1 MSSLE
6 KKRKRKITTTKKK
19 KLSPNPSLPDDL
31 LLDIVARVPRLYY
44 PTLSLVSKS
53 FRSLLASPELYKARS
68 SFLGHTESC
77 LYVCLRC
84 CPGYRWFTLCR
95 KPDQTL
101 SNDTT
106 KKKPS
111 GYVLAPVPIPSF
123 HKPRFSSLVVVGSD
137 IYNIHGPSSNVSILD
152 CRRSHTWREVQSLIL
167 DCRRSRRWPKAPSLP
182 VEHLSLS
189 ASVLGQKIYVA
200 GCYNDIHLDSSFFE
214 VFDTKTK
221 VWVSEPIPYNPYSER
236 KYNFLHSKSICI
248 DGKIH
253 VVTDS
258 EGVVAYNSKEGRW
271 DLDGLRLDLDQHMRS
286 DSYCEIENVLY
297 SVYNRMVI
305 WYDTEASRWR
315 YLEGLVGLPTFPLG
329 GSVRLGDY
337 GGKLVVLWEED
348 LLYCLSSFVHKKK
361 IWCAEISL
369 ERRESYEIFG
379 KVEWFDHVL
388 TIPKEYDLVKV
399 LAATV

>member
-1 MSSLE
+1 
-6 KKRKRKITTTKKK
+6 
-19 KLSPNPSLPDDL
+19 
-31 LLDIVARVPRLYY
+31 
-44 PTLSLVSKS
+44 
-53 FRSLLASPELYKARS
+53 
-68 SFLGHTESC
+68 C

-95 KPDQTL
+95 KPEQTL

-152 CRRSHTWREVQSLIL
+152 CRPHTWREVQSLIL
-167 DCRRSRRWPKAPSLP
+167 DCR
-182 VEHLSLS
+182 
-189 ASVLGQKIYVA
+189 VLGQKIYVA

-214 VFDTKTK
+214 VFNTKTK

-258 EGVVAYNSKEGRW
+258 EGVVAYNPKEGRW
-271 DLDGLRLDLDQHMRS
+271 DLDGLRLELIERMRS
-286 DSYCEIENVLY
+286 DSYCQIENVLY

-315 YLEGLVGLPTFPLG
+315 YLEGLVELPTFPLG
-329 GSVRLGDY
+329 GSVRLADY

-348 LLYCLSSFVHKKK
+348 LLYCFSSFVHKKK

-369 ERRESYEIFG
+369 ERRKSCEIFG